1 MLTTLINHKSNFRSK
16 GALNLPQMLYP
27 GSTHDVVL
35 RKFPYM
41 LAKIRVAT
49 RLDKSAHARH
59 FGPFSLGHMGQ
70 LDQVKYSCV
79 NVYRYFLLMLLIFG
93 TGFQ

>member
-1 MLTTLINHKSNFRSK
+1 
-16 GALNLPQMLYP
+16 MLYP

-35 RKFPYM
+35 LKFPYM

-59 FGPFSLGHMGQ
+59 FGLFTLSHMGQ
-70 LDQVKYSCV
+70 PDQVKHSHINV
-79 NVYRYFLLMLLIFG
+79 NRYFLLMLLIFG